1 MKNNLLI
8 VMLLVCYYP
17 GLLAQ
22 EIEKKTKQKQ
32 VPISPADSL
41 PLWKDDSLLDPE
53 RIYNPVE
60 QDAPYEK
67 SYRQLSAGLM
77 KQKSPK
83 IPAYYRYAIPA
94 SLITYGALSFAL
106 PPVKELDHSIRDQ
119 VIASGQERIH
129 FDDFIQFMPAVAVY
143 GLDLCT
149 PLKAKHSFRDR
160 TIVMATSHLLMAGTV
175 HGLKNTVNVTRPDN
189 SARNSFPSGHTATAF
204 TGAHILFREYKD
216 QSVWI
221 GVAGYA
227 AATSTGVFR
236 ILNNRH
242 WLSDVMAG
250 AGIGILSAE
259 VGYLL
264 LPVFKNMM
272 GLKDTRKTFVIA
284 PVAQAE
290 QIGVGMSYTF

>member
-1 MKNNLLI
+1 
-8 VMLLVCYYP
+8 MLY
-17 GLLAQ
+17 
-22 EIEKKTKQKQ
+22 
-32 VPISPADSL
+32 
-41 PLWKDDSLLDPE
+41 
-53 RIYNPVE
+53 
-60 QDAPYEK
+60 
-67 SYRQLSAGLM
+67 
-77 KQKSPK
+77 
-83 IPAYYRYAIPA
+83 
-94 SLITYGALSFAL
+94 
-106 PPVKELDHSIRDQ
+106 PPVRELDHSIRDQ

-175 HGLKNTVNVTRPDN
+175 HGLKSTVNVTRPDH

-216 QSVWI
+216 ESMWI

-236 ILNNRH
+236 VLNNCH

-272 GLKDTRKTFVIA
+272 GLKDTKKTFVIA

-290 QIGVGMSYTF
+290 SIGVGMSYTF